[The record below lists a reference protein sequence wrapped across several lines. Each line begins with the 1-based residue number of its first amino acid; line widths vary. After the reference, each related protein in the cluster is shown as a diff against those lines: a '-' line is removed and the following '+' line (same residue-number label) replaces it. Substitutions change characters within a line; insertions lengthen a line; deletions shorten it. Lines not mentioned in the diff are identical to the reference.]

1 MVLTPAIAHLI
12 RAGKIFRIN
21 SEIQTGSRYGM
32 QLMDD
37 VLFEKF
43 KKRLIKYQDMM
54 EKCVNPQEMMSKVRE
69 SGLARGGGAGGGGAA
84 NAAAAN
90 APTSPA
96 VKRKR

>member
-12 RAGKIFRIN
+12 REGKIFRIN
-21 SEIQTGSRYGM
+21 SEIQTGLRYGM

-37 VLFEKF
+37 VLFDLF
-43 KKRLIKYQDMM
+43 KKKKIKYQDMM

-69 SGLARGGGAGGGGAA
+69 AGLGAGGTRPAA
-84 NAAAAN
+84 GTA
-90 APTSPA
+90 PA